1 MIYNFLAVTLNIK
14 EKLVELGDPYKVQN
28 IGLLLSRFIGILLVA
43 AAIAALFYLIMG
55 GIQWITSGGDKAGT
69 QAAREK
75 ITAAFIGLAIVATAW
90 AVFLIIQW
98 FFGFRILGGPG
109 AVPSNGRNGEGYVN
123 CCNYPQYWG
132 GTFRISSAECEAA
145 KSNPRLSQCLGD
157 GQRFRWYQYKA
168 EDCNQFYV
176 NETCWRENQ

>member
-28 IGLLLSRFIGILLVA
+28 IGLLLSRFVGILLVA
-43 AAIAALFYLIMG
+43 AAIAAFFYLIMG

-98 FFGFRILGGPG
+98 FFGFRILGGQG
-109 AVPSNGRNGEGYVN
+109 IPSGSGDSKCLSISNCQTFPKGWCAGESYRCICQNGTAIKGSDPWCDYSGK
-123 CCNYPQYWG
+123 WG
-132 GTFRISSAECEAA
+132 HCVGVHHAEYT
-145 KSNPRLSQCLGD
+145 GD
-157 GQRFRWYQYKA
+157 CTR
-168 EDCNQFYV
+168 
-176 NETCWRENQ
+176 

>member
-1 MIYNFLAVTLNIK
+1 MIYSLLAVTIPIGEEL
-14 EKLVELGDPYKVQN
+14 EKLDTFKIREISPVLSKF
-28 IGLLLSRFIGILLVA
+28 IGLLLVA
-43 AAIAALFYLIMG
+43 AAVAALFYLLMG
-55 GIQWITSGGDKAGT
+55 GLQWITSGGDKAGM

-90 AVFLIIQW
+90 AVFLLVQW

-109 AVPSNGRNGEGYVN
+109 APPPDGNGEGYVN

-157 GQRFRWYQYKA
+157 GQRFRWYQYEK
-168 EDCNQFYV
+168 EHCNQFYV
-176 NETCWRENQ
+176 NETCWWENQ